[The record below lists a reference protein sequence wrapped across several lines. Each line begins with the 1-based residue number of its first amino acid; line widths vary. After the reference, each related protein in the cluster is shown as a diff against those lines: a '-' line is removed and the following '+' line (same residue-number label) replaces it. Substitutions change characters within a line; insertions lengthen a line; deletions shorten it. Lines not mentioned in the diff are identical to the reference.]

1 MQGELH
7 EECGVFGVYR
17 LPGAAGLTYLGL
29 HALQH
34 RGQESAGIAVSDGH
48 SLRCLKDRGLVTE
61 ALLTG
66 RWERWKA
73 ITLSATCGIPPPSG
87 DEWENIQ
94 PMVARAKV
102 GSLAVV
108 HNGQI
113 ANAQELRDELE
124 EQGSIFHGTSD
135 SEILLHLIQRGHG
148 TLLEKAAGRLPEA
161 GRRFCFSGAD
171 GKKIC
176 MPYGIATG
184 CGLCQS
190 PGRETVIV

>member
-61 ALLTG
+61 ALPARKVGKLEGDNAVGHVRYSTAG
-66 RWERWKA
+66 
-73 ITLSATCGIPPPSG
+73 G

-135 SEILLHLIQRGHG
+135 SEILLFD
-148 TLLEKAAGRLPEA
+148 LP
-161 GRRFCFSGAD
+161 
-171 GKKIC
+171 
-176 MPYGIATG
+176 P
-184 CGLCQS
+184 
-190 PGRETVIV
+190 V